1 MQLVKSII
9 FLPKYEKN
17 AIIKQK
23 EGEKLMEIMK
33 KLRNGGGHLL

>member
-23 EGEKLMEIMK
+23 EGEKLMEKMK
-33 KLRNGGGHLL
+33 KFKNGGGRLL